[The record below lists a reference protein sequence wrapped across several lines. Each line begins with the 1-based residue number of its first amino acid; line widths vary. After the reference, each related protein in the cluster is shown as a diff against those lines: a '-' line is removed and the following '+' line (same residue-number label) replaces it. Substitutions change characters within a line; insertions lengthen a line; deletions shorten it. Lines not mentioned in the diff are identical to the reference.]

1 MLQTMKY
8 EFIIFMLY
16 KMDVMCN
23 KFSLPLIYMS
33 KYVNKVPSIK
43 ILNQPE
49 YVLINT
55 REKGKYR

>member
-1 MLQTMKY
+1 MKY